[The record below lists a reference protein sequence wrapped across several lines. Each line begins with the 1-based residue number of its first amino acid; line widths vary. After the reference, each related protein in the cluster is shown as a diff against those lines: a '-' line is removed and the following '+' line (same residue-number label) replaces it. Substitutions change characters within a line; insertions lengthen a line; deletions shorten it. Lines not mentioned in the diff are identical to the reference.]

1 MAPIANLKMASTPV
15 LTSISS
21 RYRCIQA
28 GLLAALLMLPALAW
42 SVAPQ
47 AVVLMY
53 HRVGNSDY
61 PSTNVTVEQF
71 RAHLDYLA
79 ENDFNVLPLER
90 IVEALRTREPLP
102 ARSVAITFD
111 DGYASVGEV
120 AHPLLAERGWPYTV
134 FVNTG
139 PVDSGYN
146 GYLSWDA
153 MRALADEGARFGNHS
168 ESHRPLFE
176 RDAGETRSLWRER
189 VRADLAR
196 AQTRLAEELGA
207 AAHQSP
213 ALLAYPF
220 GEYSIELMDLAAE
233 MGFVAFGQQSGAVG
247 EHANTLAL
255 PRYAMNERF
264 AEMDG
269 FITKVHSA
277 PMPVVDQSPL
287 DPVRTE
293 ARAPQLTVTL
303 AADADITPAQV
314 TCFYGAEVLQPQ
326 VAANGQAFSVQGE
339 ADLPIGRSRYNCTAP
354 NPAGGFYWFSHLWI
368 FGPGGS

>member
-1 MAPIANLKMASTPV
+1 MPIVNLKMASTPA
-15 LTSISS
+15 LTSTSS
-21 RYRCIQA
+21 RWRAIQA
-28 GLLAALLMLPALAW
+28 GLLVAVLLLPALAW
-42 SVAPQ
+42 AASPQ

-53 HRVGNSDY
+53 HRVGESEY

-71 RAHLDYLA
+71 QAHLDYLA

-102 ARSVAITFD
+102 ERSVAITFD
-111 DGYASVGEV
+111 DGYSSVGEV

-139 PVDSGYN
+139 PVDSGYT

-168 ESHRPLFE
+168 ESHAPLFE
-176 RDAGETRSLWRER
+176 RHQDETRPLWRER
-189 VRADLAR
+189 IRADLER
-196 AQTRLAEELGA
+196 AQARLVEELGN

-233 MGFVAFGQQSGAVG
+233 MGFVAFGQQSGALG

-269 FITKVHSA
+269 FTTKVHSS
-277 PMPVVDQSPL
+277 PMPVVDQAPL
-287 DPVRTE
+287 DPVQVN
-293 ARAPQLTVTL
+293 AQAPELTLEL
-303 AADADITPAQV
+303 AAEADITPAQV
-314 TCFYGAEVLQPQ
+314 TCFYRGEVLQPQ
-326 VAANGQAFSVQGE
+326 LVEDGRRFSVQGE
-339 ADLPIGRSRYNCTAP
+339 ADLPLGRSRYNCTAP